1 MCRLVK
7 VPYADALLMRK
18 SEIKSPFS
26 SNTVMKIKF
35 IVGVLDTLYG
45 VNQGYSIFSACI
57 FLSKNFNLRLILR
70 SARRIRIMINRRY
83 E

>member
-1 MCRLVK
+1 MLMPSSCVKARLN
-7 VPYADALLMRK
+7 RR
-18 SEIKSPFS
+18 F
-26 SNTVMKIKF
+26 VMKIKF

>member
-26 SNTVMKIKF
+26 VMKIKF